1 MLERKGLESDLS
13 TVLIL
18 RIDVFLDWLNQFM
31 DIQIEISMF
40 NYRSLLSVTGLLTF
54 NLFPW

>member
-31 DIQIEISMF
+31 DMQIEISMF

-54 NLFPW
+54 NLFP

>member
-31 DIQIEISMF
+31 DMQIEISMF

>member
-54 NLFPW
+54 NLFP

>member
-40 NYRSLLSVTGLLTF
+40 NYRSLLSVTGLLIF

>member
-40 NYRSLLSVTGLLTF
+40 SYRSLLSVTGLLTF
-54 NLFPW
+54 NLFP

>member
-1 MLERKGLESDLS
+1 MLERKGLESDLP

-54 NLFPW
+54 NLFP

>member
-40 NYRSLLSVTGLLTF
+40 NFRSLLSVTGLLTF

>member
-40 NYRSLLSVTGLLTF
+40 NYRSLLSVTGLLIF
-54 NLFPW
+54 NLFP